1 MIKNIFGY
9 IARPLVLLLLISL
22 NFFVSISVKSEEL
35 TLTLTKVAGEHNEIT
50 VAATRILS
58 EAYENIG
65 INVTI
70 EELPS
75 KRALFLSNKGITDG
89 ELIRIDN
96 IDLKYTELIKVPV
109 AYMSIRHMVWTKN
122 VVLPC
127 NDKVNL
133 SPYLIG
139 FNRGY
144 LFAEGVTKGM
154 NKYAA
159 GSFQQVFKM
168 LDLGRVEVA
177 IATDYTGKS
186 IIRELDLQGI
196 SMLPTPLDITPVFH
210 YLHDKNKHLLDRITS
225 SLQKMQRD
233 GRFNKIIS
241 QVATEF
247 KNSHSK

>member
-1 MIKNIFGY
+1 MMKNIPWY
-9 IARPLVLLLLISL
+9 LPQSLLMFLLISINIL
-22 NFFVSISVKSEEL
+22 VPISVKSEEL

-58 EAYENIG
+58 EAYKNIG
-65 INVTI
+65 INVAV
-70 EELPS
+70 EALPS

-96 IDLKYTELIKVPV
+96 INYKYTELIKVPV
-109 AYMSIRHMVWTKN
+109 SYMTIRHMVWTKN
-122 VVLPC
+122 LVLPR

-133 SPYLIG
+133 SSYLIG

-144 LFAEGVTKGM
+144 LFAEGVTQGM

-168 LDLGRVEVA
+168 LDLGRVEVV
-177 IATDYTGKS
+177 IATDYTGNS
-186 IIRELDLQGI
+186 IIRELNLQGI

-210 YLHDKNKHLLDRITS
+210 YLHEKNKHLLEKITS
-225 SLQKMQRD
+225 SLLKMQRD

-247 KNSHSK
+247 KNTHGK